1 MIISMEDLSIF
12 STLLNYPIFNGLGKI
27 DLEGIVSQTRFDFR
41 KVGAGKTIAVVDS
54 LCDRLFLLL
63 SGTVEV
69 IRNAADHGYV
79 ITEKLSA
86 PMLFQTECLFG
97 YQRRFTHTFIANTSV
112 SIMTIDRDEVMR
124 FMETYPVVRMNVINQ
139 LAESLLKERSVVWKH
154 QNSSLTDRLIAF
166 ISNHLIYKA
175 GEKHIKIKMAR
186 LAYELN
192 ASRLEISK
200 VLNALDDLH
209 MIKLG
214 RGGFVVP
221 KMELLLNYKSVIA

>member
-1 MIISMEDLSIF
+1 MEDLSIF
-12 STLLNYPIFNGLGKI
+12 STLLNYPIFNGLGRI
-27 DLEGIVSQTRFDFR
+27 DLEGVVSQTRFDFR
-41 KVGAGKTIAVVDS
+41 KVAAGKTIAVVDS
-54 LCDRLFLLL
+54 VCDKVFFLL
-63 SGTVEV
+63 SGTVEI

-97 YQRRFTHTFIANTSV
+97 YQRRFTHTFIAHTPV
-112 SIMTIDRDEVMR
+112 SIMTIDRDEVMK

-154 QNSSLTDRLIAF
+154 QYSSLTDRLIAF

-175 GEKHIKIKMAR
+175 GEKQIKIKMVR
-186 LAYELN
+186 LAHELN
-192 ASRLEISK
+192 ASRLDVSK
-200 VLNALDDLH
+200 ALNTLNDLH

-214 RGGFVVP
+214 RGGFIVP
-221 KMELLLNYKSVIA
+221 KMELLLNYKSVIV

>member
-1 MIISMEDLSIF
+1 MEDLSIF
-12 STLLNYPIFNGLGKI
+12 STLLNYPIFNGLGRI
-27 DLEGIVSQTRFDFR
+27 DLEGVVSQTRFDFR
-41 KVGAGKTIAVVDS
+41 KVAAGKTIAVVDFG
-54 LCDRLFLLL
+54 CDKVFFLL
-63 SGTVEV
+63 SGTVEI

-97 YQRRFTHTFIANTSV
+97 YQRRFTHTFIAHTPV
-112 SIMTIDRDEVMR
+112 SIMTIDRDEVMK

-154 QNSSLTDRLIAF
+154 QYSSLTDRLIAF

-175 GEKHIKIKMAR
+175 GEKQIKIKMVR
-186 LAYELN
+186 LAHELN
-192 ASRLEISK
+192 ASRLDVSK
-200 VLNALDDLH
+200 ALNTLNDLH

-214 RGGFVVP
+214 RGGFIVP
-221 KMELLLNYKSVIA
+221 KMELLLNYKSVIV